1 MANNVDITN
10 LVLSMGSTDLHD
22 RIGTVTEQTIGKVG
36 ETILSYTTVKNEF
49 LDVLANKPFIIW
61 KSSKFLE
68 FVGTIKT
75 WFIKFCNPLGFKKA
89 VLNWTSEIDILY
101 FLAKFFE

>member
-1 MANNVDITN
+1 MAGNVDITN

-49 LDVLANKPFIIW
+49 LDVLVNKICGQIFINTVY
-61 KSSKFLE
+61 SS
-68 FVGTIKT
+68 
-75 WFIKFCNPLGFKKA
+75 PLSFFKKDP
-89 VLNWTSEIDILY
+89 NQYGS
-101 FLAKFFE
+101 K

>member
-49 LDVLANKPFIIW
+49 LDVFPYH
-61 KSSKFLE
+61 FLRKNLCH
-68 FVGTIKT
+68 T
-75 WFIKFCNPLGFKKA
+75 
-89 VLNWTSEIDILY
+89 VLH
-101 FLAKFFE
+101 

>member
-36 ETILSYTTVKNEF
+36 ETILSYTATKNEKNYK
-49 LDVLANKPFIIW
+49 LLNKP
-61 KSSKFLE
+61 K
-68 FVGTIKT
+68 KT
-75 WFIKFCNPLGFKKA
+75 KNLQKM
-89 VLNWTSEIDILY
+89 
-101 FLAKFFE
+101 